1 MKKVILNGAFILAFC
16 SVGFSQV
23 ENPEVSKMKL
33 YPVERKAVVSEQKE
47 ISKEEEIQ
55 NCKNQLEAIDTKE
68 AWLKANPEEL
78 KVATEA
84 GWFEDAK
91 ATREKLLVR
100 IKELENN

>member
-1 MKKVILNGAFILAFC
+1 MKKVILSGAFILAFTAI
-16 SVGFSQV
+16 GFTQQ

-33 YPVERKAVVSEQKE
+33 YPVEKKSTSAEQKE

-55 NCKNQLEAIDTKE
+55 NCKNLLVALDTKE

-84 GWFEDAK
+84 GWFEDAQ
-91 ATREKLLVR
+91 ATREKLLAR